1 MKFHVK
7 DAALAASFMLA
18 CASYASAATVT
29 ATFIN
34 ANPGAQTFNIN
45 YLKPG
50 NVAASANNIRAGLMN
65 WKQTS
70 FTSGGN
76 LVGNNNNFAAYCID
90 LAQTIGGSHTF
101 TVTTDPSL
109 VPNPSTATGSLATA
123 WAGDATKTKEAALLR
138 LFAKH
143 YAPSNTSGNF
153 HAGFQLA
160 VWEII
165 FETTA
170 GNKSV
175 SSGTMNATG
184 VTAAITQAN
193 SFLTNLFSGGNYAL
207 GSFVYLTSG
216 NHQDQIV
223 YIPPP
228 NPGPLP
234 EIPLPT
240 AAFAGMALLGGLGFR
255 RIARA

>member
-1 MKFHVK
+1 MNWKVK
-7 DAALAASFMLA
+7 NAALAASLVLTFA
-18 CASYASAATVT
+18 SCASAGTVT
-29 ATFIN
+29 ATFQS
-34 ANPGAQTFNIN
+34 ANPGAQTFNIS

-50 NVAASANNIRAGLMN
+50 NVAANANNIRAGLMN
-65 WKQTS
+65 WTQTS
-70 FTSGGN
+70 FTTGGN
-76 LVGNNNNFAAYCID
+76 LVGNGNNFFAYCID
-90 LAQTIGGSHTF
+90 LAQTVNNNTF
-101 TVTTDPSL
+101 TVTLDPSL

-184 VTAAITQAN
+184 VTAAINQAN
-193 SFLTNLFSGGNYAL
+193 SFLSNLFSGGSYAL

-216 NHQDQIV
+216 NNQDQVV

-228 NPGPLP
+228 TPGPLP
-234 EIPLPT
+234 DIPLPT
-240 AAFAGMALLGGLGFR
+240 AALAGLALLSGMGLR
-255 RIARA
+255 RITRA

>member
-1 MKFHVK
+1 MKYPFK
-7 DAALAASFMLA
+7 NAALAASFVLA

-29 ATFIN
+29 ASFVS
-34 ANPGAQTFNIN
+34 ANPGAHTFNIN

-65 WKQTS
+65 WTQTS
-70 FTSGGN
+70 FTAGGN
-76 LVGNNNNFAAYCID
+76 LVGNGNSFVAYCID
-90 LAQTIGGSHTF
+90 LAQTVNNNTF

-143 YAPSNTSGNF
+143 YAPSNTSGDY

-175 SSGTMNATG
+175 SSGTLNATG

-193 SFLTNLFSGGNYAL
+193 SFLTNLYSGGNYAL
-207 GSFVYLTSG
+207 GSFVYLTAG
-216 NHQDQIV
+216 NNQDQIV
-223 YIPPP
+223 YVPPP

-240 AAFAGMALLGGLGFR
+240 AALAGMALLGGLGFR